1 MSPSA
6 EIAPTDFDFM
16 VGSWNVTHRRLNER
30 LVGCTAWTEFT
41 GTSSTRKILRGF
53 GNVEDNVLHFPEG
66 PVHAVAVRSFDPK
79 TRTWAIWW
87 LDGRSPHHLDVPVVG
102 QFAQGVGSFYAE
114 DVMDGRPIRVPG
126 RAGNKPSQL
135 TQAEPGRSIG
145 SCTLSG
151 LRPSSNIGPHQEQ
164 VARDRHS
171 DGNNMPAALNRT

>member
-87 LDGRSPHHLDVPVVG
+87 LDGRSPHCLDVPVVG

-114 DVMDGRPIRVPG
+114 DVMDGRPIRVRFFWHPNPG
-126 RAGNKPSQL
+126 SRPRWEQAFSADAGRTWEVNWVMHF
-135 TQAEPGRSIG
+135 ER
-145 SCTLSG
+145 
-151 LRPSSNIGPHQEQ
+151 
-164 VARDRHS
+164 VA
-171 DGNNMPAALNRT
+171 A